1 MDKETC
7 PKSHEQV
14 KSVGLRFKHRIILLS
29 NHCST
34 FLQGTEQVRFYCAAA
49 DKMYILCTSADF
61 KTH

>member
-29 NHCST
+29 
-34 FLQGTEQVRFYCAAA
+34 GTEQMRFYCAAA